1 MAEKKQSKR
10 SRKQAGSGQEGRLD
24 ESRGVFMISV
34 AAELAEMH
42 PQTLRMYEARGLIT
56 PQRSPKNTRL
66 YSQRDVERLR
76 RIQRMTGEEGLNLA
90 GVETVLELERTVER
104 MRAELGRM
112 RQRAAEME
120 RRIER
125 EVENAR
131 RSLKAEIVPYG
142 AYDVISAEQAESVAI
157 PVRRPSRSRG
167 SSDGSESR

>member
-1 MAEKKQSKR
+1 MAARRQRGQSGK
-10 SRKQAGSGQEGRLD
+10 EGADGRRLD
-24 ESRGVFMISV
+24 ETRGVFMISV

-76 RIQRMTGEEGLNLA
+76 RIQQMTSEEGLNLA

-104 MRAELGRM
+104 MRSELARM
-112 RQRAAEME
+112 RERAAEME
-120 RRIER
+120 RRFER
-125 EVENAR
+125 EVDQVK

-142 AYDVISAEQAESVAI
+142 AYDVLPSETPKPFKI
-157 PVRRPSRSRG
+157 PVSRPSKQKPQDR
-167 SSDGSESR
+167 